1 MSKKETTG
9 TNLSED
15 DIVNLLAT
23 LRVEP
28 HPEANFEDRFVHDF
42 RDRVARY
49 AVTRPARKVLWEHI
63 LLRLTGMGKLKW
75 ACGATTLGLGALV
88 AGFFSWPSGDVQN
101 QNRVA
106 PSIGSAVIASVDTP
120 DVCSPRSV
128 VVSSSLELES
138 STCIVPDQSF
148 FLAGGDKL
156 YSCQSVQRAEISESE
171 KELHSMRPE
180 SVSYPASMLPHVVRP
195 RQITLP
201 VIDSGTTTVPSVF

>member
-9 TNLSED
+9 TSLSED

-23 LRVEP
+23 LRVDP
-28 HPEANFEDRFVHDF
+28 QPEANFEDRFLHDF

-88 AGFFSWPSGDVQN
+88 AGFFSWPSDDAQN

-106 PSIGSAVIASVDTP
+106 PSIGSAVIASVDAP
-120 DVCSPRSV
+120 DGCSPQSV

-138 STCIVPDQSF
+138 STCIVPEHPF
-148 FLAGGDKL
+148 FLGCGEHV
-156 YSCQSVQRAEISESE
+156 YNSHSMHHEEISESQQG
-171 KELHSMRPE
+171 LHSMRPD
-180 SVSYPASMLPHVVRP
+180 SVSYPASMLPHSIPP

-201 VIDSGTTTVPSVF
+201 VIDSGTTLVPSVL